1 MSDEETKIIENY
13 ETTTAI
19 HDSNVCAELI
29 SDDTAEQTTELPADS
44 GYFGEAVSQK
54 VREKGV
60 TPRIIQR
67 RIRGQKKLTKWQ
79 EKRNKAITKRRCTIE
94 HIFGAIKH
102 FGGDIV
108 RSIGLAC
115 CKIRHGLVFMLNN
128 MKRFCFFEQ
137 NRTTVPGWHQI
148 KEK

>member
-13 ETTTAI
+13 ETSTAI

-79 EKRNKAITKRRCTIE
+79 EKRNENKQKNPHAAPIV
-94 HIFGAIKH
+94 KH
-102 FGGDIV
+102 QCPYRAKPLSV
-108 RSIGLAC
+108 WAL
-115 CKIRHGLVFMLNN
+115 IRDTL
-128 MKRFCFFEQ
+128 
-137 NRTTVPGWHQI
+137 I
-148 KEK
+148 S